1 MNGISQWWTRYGFSV
16 VLSCLVIMIAWGIRQ
31 TQGTVLVE
39 TYFWLTR
46 PWQPQVDQEQ
56 VLSIAANEQLRA
68 QVVELEYQNRELKQ
82 LLGFTEQITGEGTP
96 APVVGRGAD
105 QWWQQLTLGRGSS
118 HGSQVGD
125 VVMAPGGLV
134 GRVEQVTPHT
144 SRVLLVSDP
153 TSRVGVMVSQS
164 RHMGILRGTGSL
176 LCVLEFFDKEPQVK
190 VGDTVVTSGLSSL
203 YPAGVL
209 VGKVRSVDL
218 NASPAP
224 QAMVELTAPL
234 GLLEWGVIY
243 AYAQTPTSTP

>member
-1 MNGISQWWTRYGFSV
+1 MNGISQWWTRYGLSV
-16 VLSCLVIMIAWGIRQ
+16 ALSSGVIAIAWGIRG
-31 TQGTVLVE
+31 TQGAVLVE
-39 TYFWLTR
+39 TYHWLTQA
-46 PWQPQVDQEQ
+46 WQPQVDQST
-56 VLSIAANEQLRA
+56 VLRVAANEELRA
-68 QVVELEYQNRELKQ
+68 QVVELEYQNRELKR
-82 LLGFTEQITGEGTP
+82 LLGFTEQITGEGIP

-105 QWWQQLTLGRGSS
+105 QWWQQITLGRGDH
-118 HGSQVGD
+118 HGSRVGD

-134 GRVEQVTPHT
+134 GRVEQVTANT
-144 SRVLLVSDP
+144 SRVLLISDP

-164 RHMGILRGTGSL
+164 RHMGILRGTGSP

-243 AYAQTPTSTP
+243 AYAQTPTTAP